1 LVKGKHAD
9 LEIVGV
15 IQERL
20 LEIIR
25 PREDAHQEALV
36 LQALVALILIPLG
49 LDQDHPVATENDIGQ
64 GDVDDCIG

>member
-1 LVKGKHAD
+1 M
-9 LEIVGV
+9 GV

-49 LDQDHPVATENDIGQ
+49 LDQDHRVATENDIGQ
-64 GDVDDCIG
+64 GLQ